1 MIYKTKGTCS
11 EEIHLEVENG
21 LIKDVKFIKGCPGN
35 LFGIGE
41 LAKGRTPQ
49 EVIERFSGIK
59 CGQKQTSCPDQLAQA
74 LRSLTQNP

>member
-11 EEIHLEVENG
+11 EEIHLEVEGG

-35 LFGIGE
+35 LLGIGE
-41 LAKGRTPQ
+41 LVKGLTPQ
-49 EVIERFSGIK
+49 EVINRFSGMK

-74 LRSLTQNP
+74 LRSFVQE